1 MELPKIPYNQLTPA
15 LKEIV
20 GQQDLEFDSIVSSS
34 DIFDIGF
41 DPEALHRERI
51 LIGKEIIESRKKQ
64 EQYGRVSKERHS
76 QDSKEIN

>member
-1 MELPKIPYNQLTPA
+1 MKLPKIPNSQLTSE
-15 LKEIV
+15 LKELL
-20 GQQDLEFDSIVSSS
+20 GDSDLEFDSIVSSS